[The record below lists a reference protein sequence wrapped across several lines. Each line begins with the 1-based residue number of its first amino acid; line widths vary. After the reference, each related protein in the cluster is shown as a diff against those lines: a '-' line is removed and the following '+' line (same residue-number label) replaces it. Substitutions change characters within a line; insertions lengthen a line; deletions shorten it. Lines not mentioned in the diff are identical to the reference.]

1 MARHTPG
8 PWQAEMRQAGD
19 SYEYVIHLTDD
30 SRQFS
35 SWGWPGLHR
44 IIVYGSGVGQGALP
58 TPADHEEGAA
68 NARLIA
74 AAPELVETVRTLL
87 HIAEDEGWLGS
98 DETNAAAALL
108 ARIEGD

>member
-8 PWQAEMRQAGD
+8 PWRVDPRD
-19 SYEYVIHLTDD
+19 SIQGAFFIRGPQNEYIARLTDETRTD
-30 SRQFS
+30 L
-35 SWGWPGLHR
+35 GDP
-44 IIVYGSGVGQGALP
+44 
-58 TPADHEEGAA
+58 EEAGTSYDPRPA